1 MSSTSKWKSDG
12 HNFLVIVGVCDPVLV
27 VDLEDWEGAELCAE
41 QSDMKSNG
49 GSKRKKV
56 EGLVF
61 RLCWMM
67 VMKMELK
74 EQK

>member
-1 MSSTSKWKSDG
+1 M
-12 HNFLVIVGVCDPVLV
+12 IVGVCDPVLV

-49 GSKRKKV
+49 DFQAEKGRRI
-56 EGLVF
+56 GF

-67 VMKMELK
+67 VMKMELT